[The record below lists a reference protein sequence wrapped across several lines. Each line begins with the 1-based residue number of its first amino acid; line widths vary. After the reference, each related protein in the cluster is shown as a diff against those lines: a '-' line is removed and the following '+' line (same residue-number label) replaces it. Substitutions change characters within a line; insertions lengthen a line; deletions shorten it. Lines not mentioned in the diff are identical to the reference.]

1 MFKVIHVVV
10 YLTFQCLFHARFL
23 ITKAICRRSFF
34 LFLLG
39 FFLNKLRWVI
49 IIRSA
54 DIDRLSIF
62 FNIHSKTYNF
72 IMLVGIGKTLHNTW
86 WNWWNIT
93 QHLVELVKHY
103 TTLDGIGKTLHN
115 TWWNWFF
122 FSLHNTWW
130 NWWNITQHLVELVKH

>member
-1 MFKVIHVVV
+1 
-10 YLTFQCLFHARFL
+10 
-23 ITKAICRRSFF
+23 
-34 LFLLG
+34 LLG

-72 IMLVGIGKTLHNTW
+72 IMLDGIGKTLHNTW

-122 FSLHNTWW
+122 F
-130 NWWNITQHLVELVKH
+130 ITQHLVELVKHYTTLGGIGKTLTQHLVEMVKHYTIIACT